1 MHHFK
6 TMTLGLFVVSLVGC
20 GSDSKSAKTTG
31 AACKTAADCGSG
43 NLCVTNKCVTLPGNG
58 DAGVVSSGGG
68 SSFGGSP
75 VDGTGGLSTGSGG
88 VIGSGGSGPT
98 GTGGGRAA
106 DSGPPARTDGGP
118 VTVPGSVSSVPC
130 GDKSCTNRDSCCGTT
145 AAGGTQYACSSSAC
159 SGAAVVISCDG
170 PEDCAA
176 SQKCC
181 QSRGLGGIGGGTY
194 SYACQAQCTG
204 ATIGCGGP
212 ANCGAGSVCCTA
224 VTAGGASKTSC
235 EPSTC
240 AQGEYQICRAN
251 RDCAVGMTCTPS
263 LAPYLPG
270 LRYCM

>member
-6 TMTLGLFVVSLVGC
+6 VVTLGLFVASLVGC
-20 GSDSKSAKTTG
+20 GSDSKSGKTTSR
-31 AACKTAADCGSG
+31 ACKTATDCSPGD
-43 NLCVTNKCVTLPGNG
+43 LCVASKCVTLPGG
-58 DAGVVSSGGG
+58 SGGSDSGVVVGGGG
-68 SSFGGSP
+68 SSVGGFP
-75 VDGTGGLSTGSGG
+75 VDGTGGETGSGG
-88 VIGSGGSGPT
+88 GAPA
-98 GTGGGRAA
+98 GTGGATPSI
-106 DSGPPARTDGGP
+106 DSGPPPRTDGGP

-130 GDKSCTNRDSCCGTT
+130 GDKSCMDRDSCCGTT

-212 ANCGAGSVCCTA
+212 ANCGSGKVCCTA

-235 EPSTC
+235 EDSAC
-240 AQGEYQICRAN
+240 AQAEYQICRAN
-251 RDCAVGMTCTPS
+251 RDCPLGKTCTPS

>member
-1 MHHFK
+1 MVHFK
-6 TMTLGLFVVSLVGC
+6 TITLGLFIASLVGC
-20 GSDSKSAKTTG
+20 GSDSKSAKTAG
-31 AACKTAADCGSG
+31 AACKANTDCGSG
-43 NLCVTNKCVTLPGNG
+43 NLCVANKCVTLPGSG
-58 DAGVVSSGGG
+58 GSDAGAVLGSGG
-68 SSFGGSP
+68 SSFGGF
-75 VDGTGGLSTGSGG
+75 VGTGGLS
-88 VIGSGGSGPT
+88 IGSGGNT
-98 GTGGGRAA
+98 GAGGGGAGAPA
-106 DSGPPARTDGGP
+106 DSGPPARTDAGP

-130 GDKSCTNRDSCCGTT
+130 GDKSCTDRDSCCGTT
-145 AAGGTQYACSSSAC
+145 AAGGTQYACSASAC

-181 QSRGLGGIGGGTY
+181 QNRGLGGIGGGTY

-212 ANCGAGSVCCTA
+212 ANCGSGKVCCTA

-235 EPSTC
+235 EDSAC

-251 RDCAVGMTCTPS
+251 RDCPLGKTCTPS